1 MAGKIDA
8 RMTELGIE
16 LPNLT
21 APAANYVPTVRTG
34 NLLFVS
40 GQIPMVD
47 GKLAF
52 QGKVGA
58 DMDAETAYQAAR
70 ICALNTLSHVRN
82 ALGGDLD
89 RVVRCVKVLGFVNC
103 VAEFGDAP
111 KIING
116 ASDLIVSVLGDK
128 GRHARSAVGAGS
140 LPFGVAAEIE
150 AIFEIA

>member
-8 RMTELGIE
+8 RLKELGIA

-34 NLLFVS
+34 TLLYVS
-40 GQIPMVD
+40 GQIPMID

-58 DMDAETAYQAAR
+58 DMDWETAYQAAR
-70 ICALNTLSHVRN
+70 LCALNTLAHVRN
-82 ALGGDLD
+82 ELDGDLD

-103 VAEFGDAP
+103 TPEFGDAP

-116 ASDLIVSVLGDK
+116 ASDLIVAVLEEK

-150 AIFEIA
+150 AIFEIS

>member
-8 RMTELGIE
+8 RLKELGIA

-34 NLLFVS
+34 SLLYVS
-40 GQIPMVD
+40 GQIPMID

-52 QGKVGA
+52 QGKVGV
-58 DMDAETAYQAAR
+58 DMDWETAYQAAR
-70 ICALNTLSHVRN
+70 LCALNTLSHVRN
-82 ALGGDLD
+82 ALDGDLD

-103 VAEFGDAP
+103 TPEFGDAP

-116 ASDLIVSVLGDK
+116 ASDLIVTVLEEK

-150 AIFEIA
+150 AIFEIS

>member
-8 RMTELGIE
+8 RLKELGIE

-47 GKLAF
+47 GKISF
-52 QGKVGA
+52 QGRAGV
-58 DMDAETAYQAAR
+58 DIDVETAYQAAR
-70 ICALNTLSHVRN
+70 ICALNTLAHVRN

-89 RVVRCVKVLGFVNC
+89 RVVRCVKVLGFVN
-103 VAEFGDAP
+103 APPEFGDQP

-116 ASDLIVSVLGDK
+116 ASDLFVAVLEEK
-128 GRHARSAVGAGS
+128 GRHARSAVGAGG
-140 LPFGVAAEIE
+140 LPFGVVAEVE
-150 AIFEIA
+150 AIFEVV